1 MKILAHI
8 LIAVIVL
15 LSCEKEETDNEVC
28 CSENAESYIDYD
40 CEGL

>member
-1 MKILAHI
+1 MKILVHI

-15 LSCEKEETDNEVC
+15 ISCEKEETDNEVC

>member
-8 LIAVIVL
+8 FIAVIVL

-28 CSENAESYIDYD
+28 CSENSESYIDYD